1 MTHARVTAAPRLQ
14 GLSPRSEGSGLLPW
28 AGTARKLRLGG
39 HEAGRSCGSGLWPSG
54 VMVLHAP
61 GRPPAARS
69 LDALGRREDAEVALY
84 QTCMETLTA
93 LHLATGWGAKG
104 AFYFLTH

>member
-1 MTHARVTAAPRLQ
+1 
-14 GLSPRSEGSGLLPW
+14 
-28 AGTARKLRLGG
+28 
-39 HEAGRSCGSGLWPSG
+39 
-54 VMVLHAP
+54 MVLHAP